1 MYIRYLLIKQIAINL
16 QMETFGLVFFV
27 LLHRIDEFQLE
38 IDQSVDTTTDI
49 VKTAARGENLI
60 NDTNKI
66 FVAKLI
72 LKKSEVIIK
81 TEVG

>member
-1 MYIRYLLIKQIAINL
+1 MTQIYLPIVYVRYLLIKQIAINL
-16 QMETFGLVFFV
+16 QMETFSLIFFV

-38 IDQSVDTTTDI
+38 IDKRVDTTTDI
-49 VKTAARGENLI
+49 VETTARGENLI

-72 LKKSEVIIK
+72 
-81 TEVG
+81 